1 MTNNDLMK
9 YIASIQ
15 NQAEFISSLREEPIS
30 ANAARVILEHIR
42 RMKEALHDYHA

>member
-1 MTNNDLMK
+1 MTNDDLMK

-15 NQAEFISSLREEPIS
+15 NQAEFISALRDEPIS

-42 RMKEALHDYHA
+42 RLKELMSETSA